1 MKKNVI
7 ALFASLIFFAAFA
20 QNKPTVTWF
29 GVDFTKAKMI
39 GKKGFREPKTIQ
51 SYYLRKWNEEIL
63 RQDGKFNL
71 KIYAKKGKVLT
82 NLDVVNAQNDKV
94 DADQLV
100 ISEKYSITEG
110 DVQSVVSNYVGKG
123 SGNGIVMVVESF
135 NKKKK
140 KAYIYPVLFDIASGN
155 IIKMKKQ
162 KGKAGG
168 MGFRNYWIGAIFHVM
183 RKGIKK

>member
-1 MKKNVI
+1 MKKIVT
-7 ALFASLIFFAAFA
+7 ALFVSIIFFTAFA
-20 QNKPTVTWF
+20 QDKPTVTWF

-51 SYYLRKWNEEIL
+51 SHYLRKWNEEIL

-71 KIYAKKGKVLT
+71 KIYARRSKLIT

-110 DVQSVVSNYVGKG
+110 DVQSVISNYAGKG
-123 SGNGIVMVVESF
+123 SGKGVVLVVESF

-155 IIKMKKQ
+155 IIKTKRQ
-162 KGKAGG
+162 KGKAAGF
-168 MGFRNYWIGAIFHVM
+168 GFRNYWVGAIYHVV

>member
-1 MKKNVI
+1 MKKIVT
-7 ALFASLIFFAAFA
+7 ALFASIIFFTAFA
-20 QNKPTVTWF
+20 QDKPTVTWF

-71 KIYAKKGKVLT
+71 KIYARGSKLIT

-110 DVQSVVSNYVGKG
+110 DVQSVVSNYAGKG
-123 SGNGIVMVVESF
+123 SSVSC
-135 NKKKK
+135 
-140 KAYIYPVLFDIASGN
+140 
-155 IIKMKKQ
+155 
-162 KGKAGG
+162 
-168 MGFRNYWIGAIFHVM
+168 
-183 RKGIKK
+183 